1 MKYRASLAVL
11 GLLLASCSSKEQP
24 PEHKPEG
31 DAGQPKTYSGTRHY
45 EDTAGRPGVQDAK
58 LTSMVA
64 TVEAIDQE
72 SRMITLRGPNGGRMT
87 FKAGDRVKNLN
98 QVHTGDKV
106 VIDYYESLAIQVVKP
121 GTSGDARETVIDSAE
136 PGQQP
141 AGAVM
146 EKNTMTAT
154 IQQIDRS
161 VPSITLKDQDG
172 NSHTVRVR
180 HPERLNLVKV
190 GDTLKITYTQAV
202 AVSVQPAP
210 PGAD

>member
-161 VPSITLKDQDG
+161 VPSITLKDHDG